1 MQAARNYKL
10 RRRGALDLYCT
21 CVYHALLLCTNTQTN
36 IDARTYHITIHE
48 YACMHACT
56 SVRTP
61 TDTHTKTLYQI
72 CFLISSSHCCPVTS
86 HRHMHTY
93 THTHI
98 YIYIY
103 ISTPRNIAR
112 IQTRH
117 VFNLFLS
124 KCLFG
129 SSARLSIPIPS
140 AATHG
145 GANNGAHT
153 VTLGH
158 DRQSQDNIFGF
169 AEGV

>member
-1 MQAARNYKL
+1 
-10 RRRGALDLYCT
+10 
-21 CVYHALLLCTNTQTN
+21 
-36 IDARTYHITIHE
+36 
-48 YACMHACT
+48 MHARMH
-56 SVRTP
+56 VG
-61 TDTHTKTLYQI
+61 THAN
-72 CFLISSSHCCPVTS
+72 
-86 HRHMHTY
+86 RHAYKNAVSNLLSYIVEPLLSGNIASAYAHIY
-93 THTHI
+93 THT

-129 SSARLSIPIPS
+129 SSPRLSIPIPS

-158 DRQSQDNIFGF
+158 DRQSQDNIVGF